1 MPKPTSTQPGAATLV
16 TRVYQQLRRE
26 IVIGALQPGKK
37 LRVEALGERYGVGAS
52 PLREALNR
60 LSAEGLVLQQDQR
73 GFQVAR
79 ISIEELLELTRA
91 RRWINE
97 IALRE
102 SIGSGGVEW
111 EERLLL
117 AYHRLTR
124 LPMKSGDSTPEDAVW
139 DQLHQGFHTALIS
152 ACPSRHL
159 IEFANRL
166 FDEADRYRNLAV
178 VQSTTARDIAAEHRQ
193 IMEAAMARRTDECI
207 ALLNEH
213 IQQTTN
219 LILEHLEHVAAPG
232 TMPAPAAAPGSRD
245 RLAAGAG

>member
-1 MPKPTSTQPGAATLV
+1 MPKPISTQPGATTLV

-26 IVIGALQPGKK
+26 IVTGALQPGEK
-37 LRVEALGERYGVGAS
+37 LRVEALGDRYGVGAS

-102 SIGSGGVEW
+102 SIGSGGAEW
-111 EERLLL
+111 EERVLL

-124 LPMKSGDSTPEDAVW
+124 RPVKSGDAASEDAVW
-139 DQLHQGFHTALIS
+139 DQLHQRFHTALIS
-152 ACPSRHL
+152 ACPSRHV

-166 FDEADRYRNLAV
+166 FDEADRYRNLVV
-178 VQSTTARDIAAEHRQ
+178 VQSTTERDIAGEHRQ

-219 LILEHLEHVAAPG
+219 LILEHLERAGATG
-232 TMPAPAAAPGSRD
+232 AMPTAAPAAVSS
-245 RLAAGAG
+245 